1 MKLVSK
7 IAIVGALLMSGA
19 TAASAQNTGRP
30 AIDNPTRNWNSGLM
44 TGPSYYGFGEAGPY
58 GAFEDHNNYGVSSD
72 HIWATPQNDNYND
85 HGS

>member
-7 IAIVGALLMSGA
+7 IAIVGALLISGA

-30 AIDNPTRNWNSGLM
+30 SIDNPTRNWNSGLM
-44 TGPSYYGFGEAGPY
+44 TGPSYGYYGYGEAGR
-58 GAFEDHNNYGVSSD
+58 GFEAHNNYGVSPD
-72 HIWATPQNDNYND
+72 YLWATPQNDSYND